1 MAELRRY
8 AKKADKV
15 YLATD
20 PDREGEAISWH
31 LSIALKLDPK
41 KTYRI
46 TFNEITKQAVK
57 ESLKHPRDIEMG
69 LVDAQQARRVLDR
82 MVGYSIS
89 PLLWMKIKRGLSAG
103 RVQSVALK
111 MLCDREDEIN
121 AFIPKEYWDM
131 DAVLKHKNKE
141 FTVSF
146 YGDNKGKLE
155 ITGKEQFRRN
165 C

>member
-1 MAELRRY
+1 
-8 AKKADKV
+8 
-15 YLATD
+15 
-20 PDREGEAISWH
+20 
-31 LSIALKLDPK
+31 
-41 KTYRI
+41 
-46 TFNEITKQAVK
+46 
-57 ESLKHPRDIEMG
+57 MG

-155 ITGKEQFRRN
+155 ITGKEQLDGIVKELKDSEFTVKDIKREAEQEKHLYLLQQVHCSRKLQRRLTSQHRRQ
-165 C
+165 

>member
-1 MAELRRY
+1 
-8 AKKADKV
+8 
-15 YLATD
+15 
-20 PDREGEAISWH
+20 
-31 LSIALKLDPK
+31 
-41 KTYRI
+41 
-46 TFNEITKQAVK
+46 
-57 ESLKHPRDIEMG
+57 
-69 LVDAQQARRVLDR
+69 
-82 MVGYSIS
+82 
-89 PLLWMKIKRGLSAG
+89 MKIKRGLSAG

-155 ITGKEQFRRN
+155 ITGKEQLDGIVKETVSLLLRTLKREAEQEKHLYLLQQVHCSRKLQRRLTSQHRRQ
-165 C
+165 